1 MPGSVT
7 RHRRSHDRFVE
18 ARVFL
23 GEIPE
28 EKMGMSTGALPSYN
42 TLQRFEARCRNGAI
56 MRAAEQEAL
65 AAFDKT
71 RPGSQPTDNEVYDL
85 IIKAASSRLEM
96 IEPAIRDLFY
106 RSERRG
112 LEWVEH
118 LLSAAPGDITRRVAA
133 FYRAAAEQ
141 VSRDEGY
148 FHAVPPGRHEEYRSF
163 LLRRAEEIEKNG
175 VTVVLSCG
183 WPVCEDGPV
192 GKN

>member
-1 MPGSVT
+1 
-7 RHRRSHDRFVE
+7 
-18 ARVFL
+18 
-23 GEIPE
+23 
-28 EKMGMSTGALPSYN
+28 MGMSTGALPSYN

-192 GKN
+192 G

>member
-65 AAFDKT
+65 AAFDKS
-71 RPGSQPTDNEVYDL
+71 RKQPT
-85 IIKAASSRLEM
+85 
-96 IEPAIRDLFY
+96 RDD
-106 RSERRG
+106 RTGNSG
-112 LEWVEH
+112 
-118 LLSAAPGDITRRVAA
+118 P
-133 FYRAAAEQ
+133 
-141 VSRDEGY
+141 
-148 FHAVPPGRHEEYRSF
+148 
-163 LLRRAEEIEKNG
+163 
-175 VTVVLSCG
+175 VL
-183 WPVCEDGPV
+183 PV
-192 GKN
+192 GKEGSGMGRTPPFRGAW

>member
-85 IIKAASSRLEM
+85 IIK
-96 IEPAIRDLFY
+96 PAIRDLFY

-148 FHAVPPGRHEEYRSF
+148 FHALPPRPHLEYTSF
-163 LLRRAEEIEKNG
+163 FLPRG
-175 VTVVLSCG
+175 G
-183 WPVCEDGPV
+183 
-192 GKN
+192 GK